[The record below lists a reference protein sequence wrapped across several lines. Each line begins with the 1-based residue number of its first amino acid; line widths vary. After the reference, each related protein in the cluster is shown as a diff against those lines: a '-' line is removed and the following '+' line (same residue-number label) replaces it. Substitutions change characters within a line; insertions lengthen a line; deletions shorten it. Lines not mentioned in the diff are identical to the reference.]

1 MENMQN
7 EENPSLTNL
16 YDQLVLGNPEVLE
29 ANAQRMGN
37 PQLIEFYEYCVEKSE
52 DGNLDGC
59 ELYWYATLVLEE
71 MPVVKMYKNGQ
82 LYVNTTLDNEEV
94 PYMEKV
100 EVTEED
106 LESKKKQ
113 IDKYE
118 VAAAS
123 YVMAKEAGFN
133 IKFVN
138 EGCKLFNRSLI
149 VEAVVFEVIKCN
161 ASDVR
166 EFLCVFHN
174 FFKLF

>member
-1 MENMQN
+1 MNIKKKEREFLIFMENIQQN

-82 LYVNTTLDNEEV
+82 LYVETTLLNADV

-106 LESKKKQ
+106 IRQINQIVALIEQRKK
-113 IDKYE
+113 DK
-118 VAAAS
+118 
-123 YVMAKEAGFN
+123 KN
-133 IKFVN
+133 PIRR
-138 EGCKLFNRSLI
+138 L
-149 VEAVVFEVIKCN
+149 
-161 ASDVR
+161 VR
-166 EFLCVFHN
+166 
-174 FFKLF
+174 FFKG